1 MQKDELIHIHAL
13 FFEVRQSLDETEN
26 IPVELDS
33 MYDALD
39 VRPTS
44 IHKSKETHRE
54 AISTLG
60 GSIER
65 SLEQAGTI
73 DEPVERTE

>member
-44 IHKSKETHRE
+44 IHKSKKTHRE